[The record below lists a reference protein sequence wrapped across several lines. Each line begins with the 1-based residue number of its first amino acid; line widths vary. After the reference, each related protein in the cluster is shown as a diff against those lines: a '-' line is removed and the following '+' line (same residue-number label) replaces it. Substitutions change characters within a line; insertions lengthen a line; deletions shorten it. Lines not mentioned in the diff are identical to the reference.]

1 MKNRRTSIL
10 LDEYFHLKSG
20 LNLVKHPMLHPNN
33 ILSVVTILGLPQC
46 QSAEGQSRLE
56 YCD

>member
-1 MKNRRTSIL
+1 MNNRSTSIL
-10 LDEYFHLKSG
+10 LDECFYQKSG
-20 LNLVKHPMLHPNN
+20 LNLVKHPRLHPNN
-33 ILSVVTILGLPQC
+33 ILSVANILGLPQC